1 MKLSVIMP
9 IYNEI
14 DTVQEIV
21 RRVRSVKLS
30 VEIGYG
36 PENGDVVSFD
46 REIVLVDDGS
56 TDGTRTVLRHLRETP
71 DTLVVFHEENQGKG
85 AAVRTGLEN
94 ASGDVLLI
102 QDADLEY
109 DPREYPTLLQPI
121 LEGRSHVVYGS
132 RFRGGPTRAMF
143 FWHMVGNRFLTLM
156 TNLLYNTILTDM
168 ETCYKVFKGEYF
180 RAIPIKSNT
189 FCFEPEITAKV
200 AKLGL
205 RVYEVPV
212 DYHGRDY
219 DAGKKIG
226 WVDGV
231 KAIFAVL
238 RFWLFDGLPAEMPAE
253 EELSNMGRGMLKC
266 RKWA

>member
-1 MKLSVIMP
+1 MAVDLSVVIP
-9 IYNEI
+9 CYNEQA
-14 DTVQEIV
+14 TLPAVV
-21 RRVRSVKLS
+21 RRVLAAPPQDKSR
-30 VEIGYG
+30 E
-36 PENGDVVSFD
+36 VV
-46 REIVLVDDGS
+46 VVDDGS
-56 TDGTRTVLRHLRETP
+56 SDGSREIAEELARQYHEVK
-71 DTLVVFHEENQGKG
+71 TLSHESNRGKG
-85 AAVRTGLEN
+85 AALRT
-94 ASGDVLLI
+94 AQAHCSGDVVII

-109 DPREYPTLLQPI
+109 KPDNYPELIHPI
-121 LEGRSHVVYGS
+121 TSGKADVVYGS
-132 RFRGGPTRAMF
+132 RFAGGRCRRVLL
-143 FWHMVGNRFLTLM
+143 FWHEVGNRFLTLLSNM
-156 TNLLYNTILTDM
+156 TTNLNLTDM